1 MKLLTK
7 NMQEVIAKQIYNKAR
22 DIDVAVFNGLV
33 EPEYKEF
40 LLDCLFLY
48 KNQDGGFGNG
58 LEIDNYNTNSSVY
71 QTYEALR
78 LLNMVGIDSSCQNE
92 LLNEIMQKC
101 GNYLFNR
108 CKIVDG
114 MWNPVEKS
122 NNDFAHSMEY
132 HYSDD
137 ALNIWKF
144 HPTAAILGYILE
156 LTNPNKVY
164 YKKAIK
170 QLGYVFSYYKDL
182 ECASMYDLISLNS
195 LIGSLKHV
203 KLYPLEVKMLEEK
216 LINFVEDKVKMD
228 TCFDIASV
236 LTNVEVPSNLYEA
249 LDKCLDEKIDSIKSH
264 GLWEYKKDWG
274 TDKYAEFDS
283 AKLKW
288 IGATSVNEY
297 YLLMHYN
304 RLEK

>member
-1 MKLLTK
+1 MKLITK
-7 NMQEVIAKQIYNKAR
+7 EMQNTIAKHIYNRAR
-22 DIDVAVFNGLV
+22 DIDVAIFNGLT
-33 EPEYKEF
+33 EPEYKDF

-48 KNQDGGFGNG
+48 INRDGGFGNG

-78 LLNMVGIDSSCQNE
+78 MLNMVGIDSTSNNE
-92 LLNEIMQKC
+92 LLSEIMQKI

-108 CKIVDG
+108 CKITNG
-114 MWNPVEKS
+114 MWNPVEKT

-132 HYSDD
+132 HYTDN
-137 ALNIWKF
+137 ALDIWKF
-144 HPTAAILGYILE
+144 HPTAAILGYVLE
-156 LTNPNKVY
+156 MTQPNKVY
-164 YKKAIK
+164 YKKALK
-170 QLGYVFSYYKDL
+170 QLGFVFDYYKNLND
-182 ECASMYDLISLNS
+182 ASIYDLISLNS
-195 LIGSLKHV
+195 LIGSLKKVNLHQEEV
-203 KLYPLEVKMLEEK
+203 LQLEQK
-216 LINFVEDKVKMD
+216 LINFVTEKSKLGID
-228 TCFDIASV
+228 FDIAAV
-236 LTNVEVPSNLYEA
+236 LTNVEVPSQLQEFV
-249 LDKCLDEKIDSIKSH
+249 DKCLDEKIDSIMPH